1 MKKLFFFPSLFV
13 VSIVL
18 FSCKKET
25 LLNADPAT
33 NNSSLYG
40 RTGDGGGGTTTVV
53 PNIVTAVA
61 FAGQTINAGSI
72 TVTNDST
79 NIYVTYNTANG
90 YTLTQTHLFVG
101 PVGMIPTNHP
111 GNPMP
116 GQFPYQTAHANITS
130 FTYSV
135 PVGLIGNY
143 TTGAIAAH
151 GIVEKLDANGH
162 VIDQQSIWG
171 NGPRINGAA
180 NGNWAMYTPF
190 SVQY

>member
-1 MKKLFFFPSLFV
+1 MKKFFLFPSLFL
-13 VSIVL
+13 VSIIL

-25 LLNADPAT
+25 LLSAEPAT

-40 RTGDGGGGTTTVV
+40 RTGDGGGTPVV
-53 PNIVTAVA
+53 PNIVTATG
-61 FAGQTINAGSI
+61 FAGQTIDVGSI
-72 TVTNDST
+72 TVTNDDI
-79 NIYVTYNTANG
+79 NIYVTYNMANG

-101 PVGMIPTNHP
+101 PVGLIPTNHP

-116 GQFPYQTAHANITS
+116 GQFPYQAAHNNVTS
-130 FTYSV
+130 FTYTV
-135 PVGLIGNY
+135 PVGLIGNWN
-143 TTGAIAAH
+143 TGAIAAH
-151 GIVEKLDANGH
+151 AIVEKLDAGGH
-162 VIDQQSIWG
+162 VIDQQSMWG